1 MPTSRDLLKNLNE
14 QTIDQVRRTQDAVV
28 DAVRS
33 VNNHAPRVAG
43 LSQAPADTERLVDS
57 AFGFA
62 RSVLDLNHRFAHRLL
77 ELAGVEGRAG
87 TAVVPVE
94 QAPAEPVEQAPEEP
108 VVTAKRAPAKKTTA
122 KKTTAKKT
130 TAKKTT
136 AKKTT
141 AKKSPAK
148 KSPAKKATAKK
159 TTAKKSPDAG

>member
-108 VVTAKRAPAKKTTA
+108 VEQAPAEPVVTAKRAP
-122 KKTTAKKT
+122 
-130 TAKKTT
+130 AKKTT